1 MLLSN
6 YSDENQIL
14 FRYIVG
20 AFYKQQRIN
29 NNLSLGKASKLL
41 HMNKGFLSDLEHGNR
56 HFPNGIISQFNDF
69 YSCNFNESISLRIEA
84 EKQLTSAFTYLFQKQ
99 TEEEFE
105 ILEKAFSLK
114 DSNQNSYAFFIYQI
128 LELFYHLRVSCDEKA
143 FKKCKLFI
151 DNYLYALSTYEKS
164 IYYSL
169 LAIYYRKDNFTS
181 KIAYEYIS
189 LSNSLCSKDSVIFA
203 MNLFQ
208 LIIILCEMNKSAL
221 ALLQCQKA
229 KIILKDFNNYKRLSD
244 VDLLEGNCL
253 ILLNEQEEAQSR
265 LKSIL
270 ELGNNNLSSSTNYIL
285 QSLAFSFIM
294 NHQYQECI
302 NTIQPIM
309 NELSKDVQWYLPFCL
324 YQLKRFDECNDSIKI
339 ALLNCN
345 KINSHFL
352 LAIQSLISNNHIKF
366 IEECMIYYHLI
377 LQQLNY
383 DDVPILLNFMSD
395 IEKERKNDLLQL
407 EILKD
412 LNLYHEKELTIESSG
427 LLNNDFS
434 TYNI

>member
-1 MLLSN
+1 MLLTN

-14 FRYIVG
+14 FRSIVG
-20 AFYKQQRIN
+20 AFYKQQRII

-56 HFPNGIISQFNDF
+56 HFPSGIISQLNDF
-69 YSCNFNESISLRIEA
+69 YSCNFNESITLRIEA
-84 EKQLTSAFTYLFQKQ
+84 ERQLTSAFTYLFQKQ
-99 TEEEFE
+99 TEEELQT
-105 ILEKAFSLK
+105 LEKAFLIK
-114 DSNQNSYAFFIYQI
+114 DSNQNSYAFFTYKI
-128 LELFYHLRVSCDEKA
+128 LELFYHIRVSYDEDA
-143 FKKCKLFI
+143 FKNCKLFI

-169 LAIYYRKDNFTS
+169 LALYYKKDKSTA

-189 LSNSLCSKDSVIFA
+189 LSNSFCSKDSVILA

-208 LIIILCEMNKSAL
+208 LIVILCQMNKSAL

-244 VDLLEGNCL
+244 IDLFEGNCL

-265 LKSIL
+265 LKLIL
-270 ELGNNNLSSSTNYIL
+270 KLGNNNLSSSTNYIL

-302 NTIQPIM
+302 NTIKPVI
-309 NELSKDVQWYLPFCL
+309 NELSKEVQWYLPFCL
-324 YQLKRFDECNDSIKI
+324 YQLNRINECNNSIKS

-345 KINSHFL
+345 EITSHFL
-352 LAIQSLISNNHIKF
+352 LAIQSLIFNDHIKF
-366 IEECMIYYHLI
+366 IDECLIYYQLI
-377 LQQLNY
+377 LQQSNY
-383 DDVPILLNFMSD
+383 EDIHILLNFMLD

-407 EILKD
+407 KILKD
-412 LNLYHEKELTIESSG
+412 LNLYHEKKLTIESSE
-427 LLNNDFS
+427 LLKNDSS
-434 TYNI
+434 TY

>member
-143 FKKCKLFI
+143 FKKCTLFI

-221 ALLQCQKA
+221 ALLQCLKA
-229 KIILKDFNNYKRLSD
+229 KIILTDFNNYKRLSD
-244 VDLLEGNCL
+244 VDLLE
-253 ILLNEQEEAQSR
+253 
-265 LKSIL
+265 K
-270 ELGNNNLSSSTNYIL
+270 
-285 QSLAFSFIM
+285 
-294 NHQYQECI
+294 
-302 NTIQPIM
+302 
-309 NELSKDVQWYLPFCL
+309 
-324 YQLKRFDECNDSIKI
+324 
-339 ALLNCN
+339 
-345 KINSHFL
+345 
-352 LAIQSLISNNHIKF
+352 
-366 IEECMIYYHLI
+366 
-377 LQQLNY
+377 
-383 DDVPILLNFMSD
+383 LLNF
-395 IEKERKNDLLQL
+395 IK
-407 EILKD
+407 
-412 LNLYHEKELTIESSG
+412 
-427 LLNNDFS
+427 
-434 TYNI
+434 